1 MQGASEN
8 KVSCFLSEITWHL
21 PHWLKPCQFF
31 FLSLLLSFI
40 CDYCINFPKLEWNKE
55 RCLCDQI
62 SCSFLITYLNVARG
76 GKGAGFAFGKWAQAH
91 KLLFYSFFIWSC
103 IRRVIY
109 LQMNYFNNRFW
120 VAQNIDYLDPIS
132 AAVKVRA
139 WVWLLVA
146 GQDDTV
152 QGGG

>member
-8 KVSCFLSEITWHL
+8 KVTSFLSKITWHL
-21 PHWLKPCQFF
+21 PHWLKSCQFF
-31 FLSLLLSFI
+31 SLSFL
-40 CDYCINFPKLEWNKE
+40 CDYYIYFPKLEWIKE
-55 RCLCDQI
+55 RCLGDQI

-76 GKGAGFAFGKWAQAH
+76 GKGVGFAFSKWAQAH
-91 KLLFYSFFIWSC
+91 KPLFYSFFIWSC
-103 IRRVIY
+103 VRRVIY

-120 VAQNIDYLDPIS
+120 VAQNMDYLDPIS